1 MKKIKFL
8 LLLLA
13 GITVLPLTAQNDII
27 SAADFMKL
35 MKSDKNLILVDASK
49 PDIYNRTH
57 IKNAINVPY
66 KILNKE
72 GEIFGL
78 LKNPADVAAILGK
91 KGISEKKTIVVYDE
105 GSQKY
110 SSRVYW
116 VLKYL
121 GAPNVKILHKDLTAF
136 RKARV
141 PLTGMKPSV
150 KPATFTPHVDKS
162 VYAGINDVNNAKAK
176 IIDARS
182 VDEFKGL
189 GDYSEGHI
197 PGSVNIPFNEVQTE
211 NGAFKSKEEILNILD
226 SKGISPADPIIV
238 YCKTGVKA
246 AVLYVALK
254 NITEAENVKLYDG
267 AYVEWASYDK
277 PLEQ

>member
-1 MKKIKFL
+1 MKSKKIL
-8 LLLLA
+8 LLFLA
-13 GITVLPLTAQNDII
+13 GIIVLPLTAQNDII

-35 MKSDKNLILVDASK
+35 IKSDKNVIIVDASK

-57 IKNAINVPY
+57 IKNAVNVPY

-78 LKNPADVAAILGK
+78 LKNPNELAAILGK
-91 KGISEKKTIVVYDE
+91 KGISEKNTVVVYDE

-121 GAPNVKILHKDLTAF
+121 GVPNVRILHKDMNAF
-136 RKARV
+136 KKARV

-150 KPATFTPHVDKS
+150 KRATFTTQVDKS
-162 VYAGINDVNNAKAK
+162 VYAGINDVSIAKAQL
-176 IIDARS
+176 IDARS
-182 VDEFKGL
+182 EDEYKGL

-197 PGSVNIPFNEVQTE
+197 PGAVSIPFDAIEAD
-211 NGAFKSKEEILNILD
+211 NGAFKSKEGFLKLLN
-226 SKGISPADPIIV
+226 SKGINPDEPIIV

-246 AVLYVALK
+246 AVLFVALK
-254 NITEAENVKLYDG
+254 NITGANDVKLYDG
-267 AYVEWASYDK
+267 AYVEWVSYDK
-277 PLEQ
+277 PLE

>member
-1 MKKIKFL
+1 MKNIKL
-8 LLLLA
+8 LMLFLA
-13 GITVLPLTAQNDII
+13 GFIVLPLTAQNDII

-35 MKSDKNLILVDASK
+35 MKSDKNLIVVDASK
-49 PDIYNRTH
+49 PDIYNRAH
-57 IKNAINVPY
+57 IKNAVNIPY

-78 LKNPADVAAILGK
+78 LKSPAELAATLGK
-91 KGISEKKTIVVYDE
+91 KGVSEKKTIVVYDE

-150 KPATFTPHVDKS
+150 KPATFTPHVNKS
-162 VYAGINDVNNAKAK
+162 VYAGIKDVSTAKAQL
-176 IIDARS
+176 IDARS
-182 VDEFKGL
+182 DDEYKGL

-197 PGSVNIPFNEVQTE
+197 PGAVSIPFDAIEIE
-211 NGAFKSKEEILNILD
+211 NGAFKSKEEVLKLLN
-226 SKGISPADPIIV
+226 SKGINPAKPIVV

-246 AVLYVALK
+246 AVLFVAIK
-254 NITEAENVKLYDG
+254 NIIDARDVKLYDG
-267 AYVEWASYDK
+267 AYVEWVHFDK
-277 PLEQ
+277 PLE

>member
-1 MKKIKFL
+1 MLF
-8 LLLLA
+8 LA
-13 GITVLPLTAQNDII
+13 GVIILPLSAQNDII
-27 SAADFMKL
+27 SASDFMKL
-35 MKSDKNLILVDASK
+35 MKSDKNLVVVDASK
-49 PDIYNRTH
+49 PDIYNRMH
-57 IKNAINVPY
+57 IRNAVNVPY
-66 KILNKE
+66 KILNRE

-78 LKNPADVAAILGK
+78 LNNPDEVAKILGK
-91 KGISEKKTIVVYDE
+91 KGISETKTIVVYDE

-121 GAPNVKILHKDLTAF
+121 GAPNVKILHKDLAAF

-141 PLTGMKPSV
+141 PLTAAKPSI
-150 KPATFTPHVDKS
+150 KPVTFTPRVDGS
-162 VYAGINDVNNAKAK
+162 VYAGINDIKNTRYK

-182 VDEFKGL
+182 AEEFKGE

-197 PGSVNIPFNEVQTE
+197 PGSVNIPFNTVQTA
-211 NGAFKSKEEILNILD
+211 NGAFKSKSEIERIVAAR
-226 SKGISPADPIIV
+226 GINPDAPVIV

-246 AVLYVALK
+246 AVLFVVFK
-254 NITEAENVKLYDG
+254 NILGTTEVKLYDG
-267 AYVEWASYDK
+267 AYVEWASYNK